1 MENQEEFKELVE
13 LAAKSLEDKWAA
25 KDASRARRAQSQG
38 LQGKEMEKRRKKA
51 LTQMLAPFAALGD
64 IDGMKKAL
72 AGGACL
78 EAAAAEKGRQPLMAA
93 LEGGHEAAAL
103 WLLANGALLE
113 TALRAE
119 ERGEKE
125 AAAAVRSDLPEAL
138 ATIIKASPKALR
150 RCTWYGDQHCESALQ
165 AALSFAPKC
174 AAWMIEHRGDDAA
187 NMGFPDPDAMNKAFC
202 WQSNKIPKYGHGA
215 LAAALGDR
223 SWAVAEALLKFLQIK
238 AESKFFAEGGEAL
251 RLLEALFK
259 ADDAQALAWLL
270 RSSPE
275 MGRFV
280 QGGVSAAWGLKSV
293 EEHACWPRRAFPAED
308 KLLGACQELLR
319 EGDGGRRSSSMLWA
333 ALEGAQE
340 CFELLSRIPPCAR
353 TFRELQRKQGGGCWI
368 QAYAQ
373 INDSK
378 MAEAMERAGFSFDKE
393 ASPGWNYPAI
403 LMAARIVKPSAPWL
417 AWIQKSKPNLLRA
430 RRQDGLGPFELG
442 QMAGK
447 QCPKSL
453 KPSPSDIEKW
463 AVSFEREQI
472 SATTEH
478 ALPAAAG
485 GKMRL

>member
-1 MENQEEFKELVE
+1 M
-13 LAAKSLEDKWAA
+13 AAKSLEDKWAA
-25 KDASRARRAQSQG
+25 KDASRASRQQGQG

-51 LTQMLAPFAALGD
+51 LTQMLAPLAALGD

-72 AGGACL
+72 ADGACL

-103 WLLANGALLE
+103 WLLANGAPLE
-113 TALRAE
+113 TALRTE
-119 ERGEKE
+119 GHGEKE

-150 RCTWYGDQHCESALQ
+150 RCTWYGDQHCESALE

-187 NMGFPDPDAMNKAFC
+187 SMGFADPDAMNKAFG
-202 WQSNKIPKYGHGA
+202 WQSNKIPK
-215 LAAALGDR
+215 
-223 SWAVAEALLKFLQIK
+223 
-238 AESKFFAEGGEAL
+238 
-251 RLLEALFK
+251 
-259 ADDAQALAWLL
+259 
-270 RSSPE
+270 
-275 MGRFV
+275 
-280 QGGVSAAWGLKSV
+280 
-293 EEHACWPRRAFPAED
+293 
-308 KLLGACQELLR
+308 R
-319 EGDGGRRSSSMLWA
+319 EGDAGRRSSSMLWA
-333 ALEGAQE
+333 ALAGAQE

-378 MAEAMERAGFSFDKE
+378 MVEAMERAGFSFDKE

-442 QMAGK
+442 QMAAK

-472 SATTEH
+472 SAMTEH
-478 ALPAAAG
+478 ALPVAAR